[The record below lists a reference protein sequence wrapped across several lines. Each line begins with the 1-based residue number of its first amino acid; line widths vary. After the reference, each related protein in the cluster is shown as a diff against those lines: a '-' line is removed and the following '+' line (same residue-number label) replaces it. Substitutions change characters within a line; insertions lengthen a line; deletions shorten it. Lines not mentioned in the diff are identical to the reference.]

1 MIFLENNSLKVRINL
16 KGAELSSVFNKL
28 SGVEHLWQADPSVWA
43 FHAPN
48 LFPIVGSCLNNELLI
63 NGNKYPI
70 KRHGFARH
78 SQFELIDQSATQ
90 AKFQIKYSEASLEQ
104 YPYKFAFEIL
114 YKLEDSKISISYQ
127 VRNLDNQIIHFS
139 LGAHPAFNIPF
150 NTDEQMSDYYIEFSE
165 DESLEKHLLNKDGY
179 FTGLTQA
186 VPLDSRKL
194 QLDPDLFK
202 SDALVF
208 KELNSREV
216 RLKSHKSN
224 HYISVSFPD
233 FTSLGIWAPM
243 GAPFVCIEPWLGY
256 ADHEGEQKEF
266 RLKEGVISLEE
277 ANTFDAEFSITF
289 ISGC

>member
-114 YKLEDSKISISYQ
+114 YKLDESKISISYQ

-150 NTDEQMSDYYIEFSE
+150 NSEELMSDYYIEFSE

-186 VPLDSRKL
+186 VPLDTRKL

-266 RLKEGVISLEE
+266 KLKEGVISLEE
-277 ANTFDAEFSITF
+277 FGEFAADFNIE
-289 ISGC
+289 IH

>member
-1 MIFLENNSLKVRINL
+1 MTILENNSLKVRINL

-28 SGVEHLWQADPSVWA
+28 TGIEHLWKADPSVWA

-48 LFPIVGSCLNNELLI
+48 LFPIVGSCLQNELLVE
-63 NGNKYPI
+63 GNKYPI

-78 SQFELIDQSATQ
+78 SEFKLIEQNQTEAT
-90 AKFQIKYSEASLEQ
+90 FQLNYTEETLEQ
-104 YPYKFAFEIL
+104 YPFKFAFEVL
-114 YKLEDSKISISYQ
+114 YKLEDSNISIKYK
-127 VRNLDNQIIHFS
+127 VLNLDNKSIYFS
-139 LGAHPAFNIPF
+139 LGAHPAFNVPF
-150 NTDEQMSDYYIEFSE
+150 TSDEQMVDYYIEFFE
-165 DESLEKHLLNKDGY
+165 DESLEKHLLNKDGF

-194 QLDPDLFK
+194 QLGPDLFK

-233 FTSLGIWAPM
+233 FTSLGIWSPM

-256 ADHEGEQKEF
+256 ADSVGEQKEF
-266 RLKEGVISLEE
+266 SVKEGVICLEE
-277 ANTFDAEFSITF
+277 KGEFKAEYGIG
-289 ISGC
+289 IHN